1 MPDVAIKVENLAKLY
16 QIGAQK
22 NGSLRET
29 LAGGLRKIVSSGKA
43 KPTNDFWA
51 LNDVSFEIK
60 PGEAVGIIGKNGA
73 GKSTL
78 LKILSRITEPTKGR
92 IEINGRVSSL
102 LEVGTGFHPELTGRE
117 NVFLNGTIMGMTRR
131 EIKAKFDEI
140 VDFSGVEQFIDTPV
154 KFYSSGMYVRLA
166 FAVAAHLEPEILI
179 IDEVLAVGDA
189 EFQKK
194 CLGKMG
200 EVAGQGRTVIFV
212 SHSLAAISTLCKY
225 GVLLHRGEVAYV
237 GDIHKAVQKYIL
249 SARYATAEKIWE
261 NEAEAPGNDIVKI
274 TSVRILYREA
284 VCGSIPISD
293 DFYVEI
299 KFTTLQ
305 PECRLSIGLQLFDKS
320 DVGVLASVN
329 WASASSNTDP
339 LTNTVFPA
347 GKFKTRCR
355 IPGNLLNEGS
365 FYINAVILSDVSN
378 IEAMAAEAVSFEVV
392 DNGEM
397 RKEYTGDWLGVVR
410 PKLEWH
416 TEAIAQPKLFFDS
429 LTLL

>member
-140 VDFSGVEQFIDTPV
+140 VDFSGVEKFIDTPV

-194 CLGKMG
+194 CLGKMS

-212 SHSLAAISTLCKY
+212 SHDMQAVSRLVNKALYLKKGALEAVGPKDYIIDYYLKDTQRKNELVYEDSIIDTNAKITRLYLNTTKPGNFQLNGY
-225 GVLLHRGEVAYV
+225 PLKVLLDFHLPHDIKKTCITLRVFDNRGIACLDFSYFDNQKVCSHAGHHHLECEFPNLRLFMGTYTITAFLAEPPG
-237 GDIHKAVQKYIL
+237 GDFFQTI
-249 SARYATAEKIWE
+249 E
-261 NEAEAPGNDIVKI
+261 NICP
-274 TSVRILYREA
+274 
-284 VCGSIPISD
+284 
-293 DFYVEI
+293 
-299 KFTTLQ
+299 
-305 PECRLSIGLQLFDKS
+305 
-320 DVGVLASVN
+320 
-329 WASASSNTDP
+329 
-339 LTNTVFPA
+339 
-347 GKFKTRCR
+347 
-355 IPGNLLNEGS
+355 
-365 FYINAVILSDVSN
+365 
-378 IEAMAAEAVSFEVV
+378 FEVV
-392 DNGEM
+392 MYGM
-397 RKEYTGDWLGVVR
+397 SRGDW
-410 PKLEWH
+410 EWNPYNTVYMEDH
-416 TEAIAQPKLFFDS
+416 KWTVSSGILAS
-429 LTLL
+429 

>member
-1 MPDVAIKVENLAKLY
+1 MSMPDVAIKVENLAKLY

-140 VDFSGVEQFIDTPV
+140 VDFSGVEKFIDTPV

-212 SHSLAAISTLCKY
+212 SHDMQAISRLVGKVIY
-225 GVLLHRGEVAYV
+225 LKNGGLHAMGEKGNIIDRYLEDMHRKNQLVYEDEPT
-237 GDIHKAVQKYIL
+237 GD
-249 SARYATAEKIWE
+249 S
-261 NEAEAPGNDIVKI
+261 PKI
-274 TSVRILYREA
+274 TRIELHTSKA
-284 VCGSIPISD
+284 NN
-293 DFYVEI
+293 F
-299 KFTTLQ
+299 
-305 PECRLSIGLQLFDKS
+305 QLN
-320 DVGVLASVN
+320 G
-329 WASASSNTDP
+329 DP
-339 LTNTVFPA
+339 LKATV
-347 GKFKTRCR
+347 
-355 IPGNLLNEGS
+355 S
-365 FYINAVILSDVSN
+365 FYLPQDIRKTCITLHVFDNRGISCLDFSYFDDDKLCSGQGLHQ
-378 IEAMAAEAVSFEVV
+378 IECAFPNLRLYMGKYTMTAHFAEPPGGQFFQTIENVCPFEVV
-392 DNGEM
+392 MYGLS
-397 RKEYTGDWLGVVR
+397 RGDW
-410 PKLEWH
+410 EWH
-416 TEAIAQPKLFFDS
+416 PYNTVYIEDYKWKVNAHQPA
-429 LTLL
+429 

>member
-29 LAGGLRKIVSSGKA
+29 LAGGFRKIVSSGKA
-43 KPTNDFWA
+43 KPNNDFWA

-60 PGEAVGIIGKNGA
+60 LGEAVGIIGKNGA

-140 VDFSGVEQFIDTPV
+140 VDFSGVEKFIDTPV

-212 SHSLAAISTLCKY
+212 SHQMAAISRLCQ
-225 GVLLHRGEVAYV
+225 
-237 GDIHKAVQKYIL
+237 KAIYLESGRIAHADEASKVIEIYLSEQSRIKSVSKGLGGISVQKIIFRDDSGRKSTTFSSFDQL
-249 SARYATAEKIWE
+249 SVEMQCIAHDSM
-261 NEAEAPGNDIVKI
+261 GNVSFAVCFDNLQDERI
-274 TSVRILYREA
+274 TSLWSSFIAKEFDVQTGSFSVRFNVPSLKLTPGEYSVVTFI
-284 VCGSIPISD
+284 GMGN
-293 DFYVEI
+293 VEI
-299 KFTTLQ
+299 
-305 PECRLSIGLQLFDKS
+305 E
-320 DVGVLASVN
+320 SVH
-329 WASASSNTDP
+329 
-339 LTNTVFPA
+339 
-347 GKFKTRCR
+347 
-355 IPGNLLNEGS
+355 
-365 FYINAVILSDVSN
+365 N
-378 IEAMAAEAVSFEVV
+378 IEHISVSYTHKFGHTVEPTSVQGLYIEDFDV
-392 DNGEM
+392 EINRVEM
-397 RKEYTGDWLGVVR
+397 VTV
-410 PKLEWH
+410 
-416 TEAIAQPKLFFDS
+416 
-429 LTLL
+429 

>member
-1 MPDVAIKVENLAKLY
+1 MSMPDIAIKVESLSKLY
-16 QIGAQK
+16 RIGAQK

-29 LAGGLRKIVSSGKA
+29 LAGGLRKIACLPDRLVSSEKA
-43 KPTNDFWA
+43 KPSTDFWA
-51 LNDVSFEIK
+51 LDDVSFEIK
-60 PGEAVGIIGKNGA
+60 QGEAVGIIGKNGA

-131 EIKAKFDEI
+131 EIKTRFDEI

-212 SHSLAAISTLCKY
+212 SHDMQAVSRL
-225 GVLLHRGEVAYV
+225 V
-237 GDIHKAVQKYIL
+237 GKALYLKQGRLRTIGDK
-249 SARYATAEKIWE
+249 
-261 NEAEAPGNDIVKI
+261 DIVINQYLEDIQHKNQLIYEDKPFGDSPKI
-274 TSVRILYREA
+274 TKIELQTSKANNFQLNGDPFKVIVSFYLPKNIRKTCITLHVFDNRGISCLDFSYFDDAKLCSEEGLYQIECEFPNMRLYMGKYTMTAHFAEPPGGRFFQTIENICPFEM
-284 VCGSIPISD
+284 VMYGISRGD
-293 DFYVEI
+293 WEWHPY
-299 KFTTLQ
+299 
-305 PECRLSIGLQLFDKS
+305 
-320 DVGVLASVN
+320 
-329 WASASSNTDP
+329 
-339 LTNTVFPA
+339 NTVYIEDYKWKVNSHQPA
-347 GKFKTRCR
+347 
-355 IPGNLLNEGS
+355 
-365 FYINAVILSDVSN
+365 
-378 IEAMAAEAVSFEVV
+378 
-392 DNGEM
+392 
-397 RKEYTGDWLGVVR
+397 
-410 PKLEWH
+410 
-416 TEAIAQPKLFFDS
+416 
-429 LTLL
+429 

>member
-1 MPDVAIKVENLAKLY
+1 MCDDMPEVAIKVENLSKLY
-16 QIGAQK
+16 RIGAQK

-29 LAGGLRKIVSSGKA
+29 LAGGLRKIACLPDRQVSSGKA
-43 KPTNDFWA
+43 KPATDFWA
-51 LNDVSFEIK
+51 LDDVSFEIK
-60 PGEAVGIIGKNGA
+60 QGEAVGIIGKNGA

-131 EIKAKFDEI
+131 EIKIRFDEI

-212 SHSLAAISTLCKY
+212 SHDMQAVSRLVSKALYLKQGRLEAIGGKDYIIDYYLK
-225 GVLLHRGEVAYV
+225 
-237 GDIHKAVQKYIL
+237 DIQRKSEL
-249 SARYATAEKIWE
+249 SYRDEPNGKIP
-261 NEAEAPGNDIVKI
+261 NI
-274 TSVRILYREA
+274 TSI
-284 VCGSIPISD
+284 
-293 DFYVEI
+293 
-299 KFTTLQ
+299 
-305 PECRLSIGLQLFDKS
+305 QL
-320 DVGVLASVN
+320 
-329 WASASSNTDP
+329 NTSKPNNFQVSGDP
-339 LTNTVFPA
+339 LTVSIDFYLPQNIKKTCLTLRIFDNRGIACLDFSYFDSEALCSRAGFHHLECEFPNLRLYMGTYTITAFFAEPPGGAFFQTIENTCP
-347 GKFKTRCR
+347 
-355 IPGNLLNEGS
+355 
-365 FYINAVILSDVSN
+365 
-378 IEAMAAEAVSFEVV
+378 FEVV
-392 DNGEM
+392 MYGVS
-397 RKEYTGDWLGVVR
+397 RGDW
-410 PKLEWH
+410 EW
-416 TEAIAQPKLFFDS
+416 QPYNTVYMEDHHWRVLNMVP
-429 LTLL
+429 TP